1 MIPIKSTSTSAQKK
15 RGAPDCFFCWLLPGF
30 RYWQAGE
37 WQRIRGAATSLRQNT
52 SEPNPR
58 LRDQP
63 FDFHV
68 TASLLGTIATAF
80 CRGGQLERPGD
91 VICGGNRRISAVQA
105 PSSSAHPFARS
116 LSVSHVRF
124 CDVHDASLRCGQS
137 GQSRKIPMHRGRGD
151 GADRPTLHS
160 IEGWKKNQQPK
171 PLRCHVG
178 PRMQSEC
185 RECMSVSV
193 CAPKKKRLC
202 VSWGRCAGAAV
213 TAPRATRRDSSGL
226 FFRTLSKPTCAGLSS
241 SSRPRRRLTPV
252 VPLSARTPSPE
263 PP

>member
-1 MIPIKSTSTSAQKK
+1 M
-15 RGAPDCFFCWLLPGF
+15 
-30 RYWQAGE
+30 
-37 WQRIRGAATSLRQNT
+37 
-52 SEPNPR
+52 
-58 LRDQP
+58 
-63 FDFHV
+63 

-116 LSVSHVRF
+116 LSVSHVKV